1 MPKRQLARK
10 PKQNVSAG
18 LLLYRWSGGALEV
31 FLAHPGG
38 PFWAKKD
45 SGAWTIP
52 KGLVEDDED
61 PLAAAQREFYE
72 ETGIRPSG
80 PYLDLGK
87 VQQKSG
93 KIVHAW
99 AFVGDAD
106 PTTISSNFVPVKTG
120 AGWRQF
126 PEIDR
131 CGWFTPEEACVKLNP
146 AQAAF
151 VERLIANF
159 AKD

>member
-1 MPKRQLARK
+1 MPKHQPGRK
-10 PKQNVSAG
+10 PKRNVSAG
-18 LLLYRWSGGALEV
+18 LLLYRLTVSGPDV

-45 SGAWTIP
+45 AGAWTIP
-52 KGLVEDDED
+52 KGLVEEDEAPFD
-61 PLAAAQREFYE
+61 AALREFQE
-72 ETGIRPSG
+72 ETGIQPHG
-80 PYLDLGK
+80 PYLELGS

-93 KIVHAW
+93 KIIHAW

-106 PTTISSNFVPVKTG
+106 PIAVHSNLVPMKTG
-120 AGWRQF
+120 GGWRQF

-146 AQAAF
+146 AQSAF
-151 VERLIANF
+151 VVRLLEFLA
-159 AKD
+159 A